1 MLLVINS
8 VFCLRREPNYLERK
22 RERNSR
28 IIFFLAGNIAKKK
41 KEKRKKNLQYIFNTA
56 SNAYSN
62 ARSDLPSLN
71 ATYHQYSLPYSDME
85 SFAVDTLVFG
95 ERLVID
101 LHGLFYFGDNFFLTA
116 SSKIGRVFA
125 IDGKRRRA
133 HWQTRIIKLIN
144 FMNYTI

>member
-1 MLLVINS
+1 
-8 VFCLRREPNYLERK
+8 
-22 RERNSR
+22 
-28 IIFFLAGNIAKKK
+28 
-41 KEKRKKNLQYIFNTA
+41 
-56 SNAYSN
+56 
-62 ARSDLPSLN
+62 
-71 ATYHQYSLPYSDME
+71 ME

-101 LHGLFYFGDNFFLTA
+101 LHGLFYFGDNFFLPA
-116 SSKIGRVFA
+116 SSTEIGRVFA